1 MVPDALLDDYLGT
14 EIFLDGRL
22 VLHFSR
28 DVASALNESTIKRE
42 DGRSSSSYQFT
53 QADQQI
59 Q

>member
-1 MVPDALLDDYLGT
+1 VVPDALLDDYLGT

-22 VLHFSR
+22 VLHFFR

-42 DGRSSSSYQFT
+42 DGRSSSSHQFT